1 MKHGRHASDYDK
13 VRKSAGFAAP
23 RYQAPAPE
31 FPEPDATAERSES
44 RARVQGMDDD
54 FKARMTTLSEHETAQ
69 QEARKKEA
77 DVRTARA
84 NLSVMT
90 AEYRNARVVPP
101 FTDANGHPKFSLHFL
116 FRMGWSIQMVGSEN
130 VLVSPIAAKGK

>member
-13 VRKSAGFAAP
+13 VRKTAGFANP
-23 RYQAPAPE
+23 KYQAPAPE
-31 FPEPDATAERSES
+31 FPEDAAADERSAS
-44 RARVQGMDDD
+44 RARVQEMDDD
-54 FKARMTTLSEHETAQ
+54 FKARMKSLSAQEIAQ

-77 DVRTARA
+77 DALTARA
-84 NLSVMT
+84 NLSVMST
-90 AEYRNARVVPP
+90 EYRNARVVPP
-101 FTDANGHPKFSLHFL
+101 YTDANGHPKFSLHFL